1 MIPVRTLTKTELPLK
16 THMAVI
22 RIFTIDS
29 LLPGWPITSDI
40 WQFSFAFLLL
50 VLRFFMLLPGR
61 KSSSPASEVA
71 AVSSKWYLTL
81 TPLVLGNSVTRLGII
96 CLAFS
101 SGVVF

>member
-1 MIPVRTLTKTELPLK
+1 
-16 THMAVI
+16 
-22 RIFTIDS
+22 
-29 LLPGWPITSDI
+29 
-40 WQFSFAFLLL
+40 
-50 VLRFFMLLPGR
+50 MLLPGR